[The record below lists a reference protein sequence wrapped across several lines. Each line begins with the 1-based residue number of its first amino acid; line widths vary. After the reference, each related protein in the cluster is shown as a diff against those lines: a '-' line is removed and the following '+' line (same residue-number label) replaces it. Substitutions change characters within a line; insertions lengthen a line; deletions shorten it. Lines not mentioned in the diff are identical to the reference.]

1 MTARAFERAVKAALV
16 GAGVR
21 RARLLA
27 AVSGGPDSMALL
39 YSLVA
44 LRHDLDL
51 EIVGAHLDHGLRGE
65 ESAADAE
72 FVRSVFESLGLPCFI
87 ESTVVAD
94 LAKAGMSPEEAAREA
109 RYSFLARS
117 AAASGAWAVAL
128 GHTADD
134 QAETVLM
141 NIIRGSGLSGLQGMR
156 PLTSMLRGGAEIR
169 LLRPLLG
176 LGRADTVAYCEA
188 LKLSP
193 RVDRTNLTQSYTRN
207 RVRLELLPVLESYNP
222 AISKSLLRLS
232 GSASIDLAYL
242 EAEAEQA
249 WGRVS
254 IEEDGRVRLKREAYS
269 ELAEAVGRRIL
280 RRAVRCVKGDL
291 KDVESSHIEDM
302 SRLMKGSAGA
312 RLDLPG
318 GISFDV
324 GYEFATIGRAGNST
338 NVSGFESFEFQLP
351 GRTQKG
357 EWTVEA
363 RCVKRA
369 EAQLTA
375 SPDGMTASLDLEEA
389 GWPLTVRGREPGDR
403 FQPLGMTGS
412 KSLKDFLSDSR
423 VPRNMRDSTPLVVS
437 HKGIVWVVGCRIA
450 HWARVTEETDRFL
463 EIAFR
468 RAPA

>member
-1 MTARAFERAVKAALV
+1 MSALV
-16 GAGVR
+16 GADVR
-21 RARLLA
+21 KSRLLA

-39 YSLVA
+39 YSLIAV
-44 LRHDLDL
+44 RHELEL

-72 FVRSVFESLGLPCFI
+72 FVRSVFESLDLPCFI
-87 ESTVVAD
+87 ESTDVAV
-94 LAKAGMSPEEAAREA
+94 LAATGLSPEEAAREA
-109 RYSFLARS
+109 RHNFLTRS
-117 AAASGAWAVAL
+117 ATASGSWAVAL

-141 NIIRGSGLSGLQGMR
+141 NIIRGSGLSGLQGML
-156 PLTSMLRGGAEIR
+156 PLTSMLRGGTEIK

-176 LGRADTVAYCEA
+176 LGRADTVAYCET

-193 RVDRTNLTQSYTRN
+193 RIDRTNLTQSYTRN
-207 RVRLELLPVLESYNP
+207 RVRLDLLPVLESYNP
-222 AISKSLLRLS
+222 AIRDSLLRLS

-254 IEEDGRVRLKREAYS
+254 IEEDDCVRLEREAYS
-269 ELAEAVGRRIL
+269 NLAEAVGRRVL
-280 RRAVRCVKGDL
+280 RRAVRYVKGDL
-291 KDVESSHIEDM
+291 KDVELNHIEDM
-302 SRLMKGSAGA
+302 SRLMKGGAGA

-324 GYEFATIGRAGNST
+324 GYELATVGRAGNSI
-338 NVSGFESFEFQLP
+338 NVSGSVSGIESFELQIP
-351 GRTQKG
+351 GRTQEG
-357 EWTVEA
+357 TWTVEA
-363 RCVKRA
+363 RCVERD

-375 SPDGMTASLDLEEA
+375 SRDGMAASLDLGEA

-403 FQPLGMTGS
+403 FQPLGMSGT

-423 VPRNMRDSTPLVVS
+423 VPRNVRDSTPLVVS
-437 HKGIVWVVGCRIA
+437 PKGIAWVVGCRVA
-450 HWARVTEETDRFL
+450 HWARVTEGTDRVL